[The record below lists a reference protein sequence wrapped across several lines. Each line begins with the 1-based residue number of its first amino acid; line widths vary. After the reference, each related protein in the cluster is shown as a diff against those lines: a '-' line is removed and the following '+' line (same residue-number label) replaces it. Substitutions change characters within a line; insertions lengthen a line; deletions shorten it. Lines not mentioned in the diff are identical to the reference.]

1 MDVGNGEVRP
11 PEKSFPLVAVINPI
25 FSLCWG
31 AAGCHIL
38 SEAMWYIRVY
48 VSPASAL
55 WGDFFSSRDDA
66 DDACAVRVY
75 QCGLTCIR
83 V

>member
-1 MDVGNGEVRP
+1 MDVGNGEVLSPR
-11 PEKSFPLVAVINPI
+11 KNSPLIAVINPV

-31 AAGCHIL
+31 AAGGNIL
-38 SEAMWYIRVY
+38 SETMRYIRVY

-55 WGDFFSSRDDA
+55 WGDFFSSRDGVA
-66 DDACAVRVY
+66 DVRAVGAY
-75 QCGLTCIR
+75 QCSLTCIR